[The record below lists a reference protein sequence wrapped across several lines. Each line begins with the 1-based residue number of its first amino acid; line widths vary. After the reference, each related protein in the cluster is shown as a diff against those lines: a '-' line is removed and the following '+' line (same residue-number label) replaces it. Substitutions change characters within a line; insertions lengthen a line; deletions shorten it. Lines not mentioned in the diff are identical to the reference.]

1 MNKHWT
7 FKEFRESGQINTRGL
22 YAVTY
27 QRNDATNAVICEVL
41 FWEPGPGKWY
51 RYWPYESREEAG
63 YLNTVNANDP
73 VLSIRIP
80 A

>member
-1 MNKHWT
+1 MNKHWN

-27 QRNDATNAVICEVL
+27 LRNDATNAIICEIL
-41 FWEPGPGKWY
+41 FWEPSPGKWY
-51 RYWPYESREEAG
+51 RYEPYEMREEAG
-63 YLNTVNANDP
+63 YLNRVNDNDE